1 MDKSKLKKD
10 VTIVYAVAL
19 MGLIVTIIMYIGYFT
34 PEWKKY
40 QSEFKRYVSEKL
52 GEEKAKAIEFGVKQI
67 YVKELNRVDRCI
79 TCHMGYEWKGLENAP
94 NPFKTH
100 PKEILDK
107 HPLQKYGCTI
117 CHGGQGYA
125 LNKEEAH
132 GFIEH
137 WEEPL
142 LGKELEDIYS
152 PPDRKVLLQMNC
164 NICHRYDT
172 LTPGADYI
180 NYAKKLVK
188 EKGCRACHKI
198 NGRGGVIG
206 PDLTY
211 EGDKAPEQFDYSRI
225 GGYKSVFAWHVAHFK
240 NPKMVS
246 PESIM
251 PEMGFGSKEAIA
263 LTLLTM
269 SWKKVNLPPEYY
281 PQSYTALADLPTP
294 EEIEKE
300 RQMREGEG
308 AFFVN
313 KGCFVCHSISVF
325 GIESAAK
332 IGPDLSNALE
342 DVQSRFGKTLENF
355 IKEPTGTMAIVLGS
369 QIVLSD
375 SEKVQ
380 VVELLTKAY
389 EKYRKQQLTSKH

>member
-10 VTIVYAVAL
+10 VIAVYALSLV
-19 MGLIVTIIMYIGYFT
+19 GFIVTLVLYIGYFT
-34 PEWKKY
+34 PEWKRY
-40 QSEFKRYVSEKL
+40 QSEFKNYVKEKL
-52 GEEKAKAIEFGVKQI
+52 GAEKAKAVEFGVKQI

-107 HPLQKYGCTI
+107 HPVSKYGCTI

-142 LGKELEDIYS
+142 LGKELENLYR

-225 GGYKSVFAWHVAHFK
+225 GGKKSVFAWHVAHFK

-263 LTLLTM
+263 LTLLVL
-269 SWKKVNLPPEYY
+269 SWKKTNLPPQYY
-281 PQSYTALADLPTP
+281 PQSSTALADLPTP

-300 RQMREGEG
+300 RQAIPEIFLL
-308 AFFVN
+308 FFQ
-313 KGCFVCHSISVF
+313 KRAIKKAE
-325 GIESAAK
+325 IK
-332 IGPDLSNALE
+332 YKTT
-342 DVQSRFGKTLENF
+342 GKTIKF
-355 IKEPTGTMAIVLGS
+355 I
-369 QIVLSD
+369 
-375 SEKVQ
+375 
-380 VVELLTKAY
+380 LLTSLSFQGQMSHIFHKSLLI
-389 EKYRKQQLTSKH
+389 KKQENILLKGL

>member
-142 LGKELEDIYS
+142 LGKELEDIYR

-180 NYAKKLVK
+180 NYAK
-188 EKGCRACHKI
+188 R
-198 NGRGGVIG
+198 
-206 PDLTY
+206 
-211 EGDKAPEQFDYSRI
+211 
-225 GGYKSVFAWHVAHFK
+225 
-240 NPKMVS
+240 
-246 PESIM
+246 
-251 PEMGFGSKEAIA
+251 
-263 LTLLTM
+263 
-269 SWKKVNLPPEYY
+269 
-281 PQSYTALADLPTP
+281 
-294 EEIEKE
+294 
-300 RQMREGEG
+300 
-308 AFFVN
+308 
-313 KGCFVCHSISVF
+313 
-325 GIESAAK
+325 
-332 IGPDLSNALE
+332 
-342 DVQSRFGKTLENF
+342 
-355 IKEPTGTMAIVLGS
+355 
-369 QIVLSD
+369 
-375 SEKVQ
+375 
-380 VVELLTKAY
+380 
-389 EKYRKQQLTSKH
+389 

>member
-1 MDKSKLKKD
+1 
-10 VTIVYAVAL
+10 
-19 MGLIVTIIMYIGYFT
+19 
-34 PEWKKY
+34 
-40 QSEFKRYVSEKL
+40 
-52 GEEKAKAIEFGVKQI
+52 
-67 YVKELNRVDRCI
+67 
-79 TCHMGYEWKGLENAP
+79 
-94 NPFKTH
+94 
-100 PKEILDK
+100 
-107 HPLQKYGCTI
+107 
-117 CHGGQGYA
+117 
-125 LNKEEAH
+125 
-132 GFIEH
+132 
-137 WEEPL
+137 
-142 LGKELEDIYS
+142 
-152 PPDRKVLLQMNC
+152 
-164 NICHRYDT
+164 
-172 LTPGADYI
+172 
-180 NYAKKLVK
+180 
-188 EKGCRACHKI
+188 
-198 NGRGGVIG
+198 
-206 PDLTY
+206 
-211 EGDKAPEQFDYSRI
+211 
-225 GGYKSVFAWHVAHFK
+225 
-240 NPKMVS
+240 MVS

-251 PEMGFGSKEAIA
+251 PEMGFGSREAIA

-355 IKEPTGTMAIVLGS
+355 IKEPTGTMSIVLGS
-369 QIVLSD
+369 QIMLTD